1 MILDTET
8 KEYIESILNNG
19 ETDIR
24 GLYSVK
30 NILEKENERFK
41 QRETYRKKIIND
53 LQNECSLISDVR
65 FAGNYGYTHSDNVS
79 LLIYL
84 NSRLEEQG
92 VKNYIKLIVE
102 NDEVKVL
109 FPYDMSSAA
118 RYFIVEKGE
127 YLYKMFAAYGI
138 NNNFNVHP
146 IILTISNNFKI
157 MLLDKSFVVNLIGN
171 KKQIFTIKY
180 NYDSGFDYYTNIFGL
195 KNRVLKDNQDIY
207 TFLKNLKIESAN
219 VPEYLKQ
226 SKTKIMRTI

>member
-41 QRETYRKKIIND
+41 QRETYRKRIIND

-65 FAGNYGYTHSDNVS
+65 FADSDNVS
-79 LLIYL
+79 LLVYL

>member
-65 FAGNYGYTHSDNVS
+65 FTGNYGYTHSDNVS

-138 NNNFNVHP
+138 N
-146 IILTISNNFKI
+146 NNFKI